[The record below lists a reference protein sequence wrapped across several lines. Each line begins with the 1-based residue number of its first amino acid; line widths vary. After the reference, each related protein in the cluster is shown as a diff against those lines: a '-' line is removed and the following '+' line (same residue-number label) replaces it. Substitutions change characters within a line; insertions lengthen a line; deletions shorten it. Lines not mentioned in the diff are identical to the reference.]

1 MLSQAAIHLHALSL
15 FNIRDYKQLNTV
27 KCSLTQ
33 EEVDAYEQGLPN
45 CRRPTSMEFT
55 LDCSRDRHSLFNR
68 EAISVFS
75 EDFVDKVRNHGWYRT
90 ACIPERYQMF
100 EVVAEAFKAHFAY
113 IKTRYREVVVAPSED
128 PIWAKHKL
136 NLKLQKS
143 SRGSRKVCV
152 RAMYI
157 YFVHPLI

>member
-1 MLSQAAIHLHALSL
+1 M
-15 FNIRDYKQLNTV
+15 DYKQLNTV

-33 EEVDAYEQGLPN
+33 EEVDTYEQGLPN
-45 CRRPTSMEFT
+45 CRRPTSMEFM
-55 LDCSRDRHSLFNR
+55 LDCSCDRHSLFNR

-90 ACIPERYQMF
+90 ACISERYQTF

-128 PIWAKHKL
+128 LIRAKHKL

-143 SRGSRKVCV
+143 SRGSRKVRV

-157 YFVHPLI
+157 YFVHPLT